1 MNIRT
6 LGVICGVLSGFFWG
20 TMDIAAQYLL
30 HTVRMAP
37 AQFISLTMVV
47 TTVALFGISL
57 ATRPKETFLAA
68 ADKQNVF
75 QFFLFGVLVL
85 LTQVSFYVCVKY
97 SNAETAAVIAATRP
111 FCIMGLLLFAA
122 VMPTASQIFCCA
134 LALIGV
140 CLMMTKGNF
149 STLSFGWLTLLV
161 GFGAPLFSAAYTI
174 QSRTIVRKV
183 GPLIAMT
190 WAMLFTTILCLL
202 LGYPVALILSGR
214 DFKRPGLWLMLI
226 ILPMWMNFLLRT
238 YSWMSILENSG
249 ILNSWIA
256 SLRDAIPAFD
266 RWLTSMGVGKKI
278 IFLYNENAVVLGMVY
293 NYLSF
298 MIMPIYTVIEKTDH
312 SLLEA
317 AADLGASPVQSFLRV
332 TLPYSLPG
340 VLEGITMVFVPAVT
354 TFVIS
359 QLMGG
364 GKVPLIGDII
374 QNQFGKSS
382 DWHFGSTLSLLVMVV
397 VLAFMGGLQR
407 IDKEEEPQKEVR
419 IL

>member
-1 MNIRT
+1 MKKNRA
-6 LGVICGVLSGFFWG
+6 LLPPFVLW
-20 TMDIAAQYLL
+20 
-30 HTVRMAP
+30 
-37 AQFISLTMVV
+37 
-47 TTVALFGISL
+47 
-57 ATRPKETFLAA
+57 
-68 ADKQNVF
+68 
-75 QFFLFGVLVL
+75 
-85 LTQVSFYVCVKY
+85 
-97 SNAETAAVIAATRP
+97 AVIFIVVP
-111 FCIMGLLLFAA
+111 
-122 VMPTASQIFCCA
+122 
-134 LALIGV
+134 LALIVWYGV
-140 CLMMTKGNF
+140 TVEETPAYTEIVLEDG
-149 STLSFGWLTLLV
+149 
-161 GFGAPLFSAAYTI
+161 SAAFQLADGTVTAQRPQKQTVVSLSNFRRMLEPTYLKLLLRSLKIAVIT
-174 QSRTIVRKV
+174 T
-183 GPLIAMT
+183 LI
-190 WAMLFTTILCLL
+190 CLL

-256 SLRDAIPAFD
+256 SLREAIPALD
-266 RWLTSMGVGKKI
+266 NWLESMGVGKKI
-278 IFLYNENAVVLGMVY
+278 IFLYNENAVILGMVY

-340 VLEGITMVFVPAVT
+340 VLEGVTMVFVPAVT

-397 VLAFMGGLQR
+397 VLAFMGALNR
-407 IDKEEEPQKEVR
+407 IDKEEEPAKEVR

>member
-1 MNIRT
+1 MINT
-6 LGVICGVLSGFFWG
+6 
-20 TMDIAAQYLL
+20 
-30 HTVRMAP
+30 
-37 AQFISLTMVV
+37 
-47 TTVALFGISL
+47 
-57 ATRPKETFLAA
+57 
-68 ADKQNVF
+68 
-75 QFFLFGVLVL
+75 
-85 LTQVSFYVCVKY
+85 SF
-97 SNAETAAVIAATRP
+97 
-111 FCIMGLLLFAA
+111 
-122 VMPTASQIFCCA
+122 
-134 LALIGV
+134 
-140 CLMMTKGNF
+140 
-149 STLSFGWLTLLV
+149 
-161 GFGAPLFSAAYTI
+161 
-174 QSRTIVRKV
+174 
-183 GPLIAMT
+183 
-190 WAMLFTTILCLL
+190 
-202 LGYPVALILSGR
+202 
-214 DFKRPGLWLMLI
+214 
-226 ILPMWMNFLLRT
+226 
-238 YSWMSILENSG
+238 
-249 ILNSWIA
+249 
-256 SLRDAIPAFD
+256 
-266 RWLTSMGVGKKI
+266 
-278 IFLYNENAVVLGMVY
+278 AVVLGMVY

-407 IDKEEEPQKEVR
+407 IDKEEVPQKEVR

>member
-1 MNIRT
+1 MKRNKLSLFSIPYVVWMAIFV
-6 LGVICGVLSGFFWG
+6 VIPIL
-20 TMDIAAQYLL
+20 
-30 HTVRMAP
+30 
-37 AQFISLTMVV
+37 MVV
-47 TTVALFGISL
+47 VYAFSSAGGGFTLDNFARIGEYLPVFARS
-57 ATRPKETFLAA
+57 FL
-68 ADKQNVF
+68 
-75 QFFLFGVLVL
+75 
-85 LTQVSFYVCVKY
+85 
-97 SNAETAAVIAATRP
+97 
-111 FCIMGLLLFAA
+111 
-122 VMPTASQIFCCA
+122 
-134 LALIGV
+134 LALIATLI
-140 CLMMTKGNF
+140 CLLIGY
-149 STLSFGWLTLLV
+149 
-161 GFGAPLFSAAYTI
+161 PAAYFMS
-174 QSRTIVRKV
+174 SREMSRNKSLAV
-183 GPLIAMT
+183 
-190 WAMLFTTILCLL
+190 
-202 LGYPVALILSGR
+202 LILV
-214 DFKRPGLWLMLI
+214 
-226 ILPMWMNFLLRT
+226 PMWMNFLLRT

>member
-1 MNIRT
+1 MKKNRA
-6 LGVICGVLSGFFWG
+6 LLAPFVLW
-20 TMDIAAQYLL
+20 AAI
-30 HTVRMAP
+30 
-37 AQFISLTMVV
+37 FIVV
-47 TTVALFGISL
+47 
-57 ATRPKETFLAA
+57 P
-68 ADKQNVF
+68 
-75 QFFLFGVLVL
+75 
-85 LTQVSFYVCVKY
+85 
-97 SNAETAAVIAATRP
+97 
-111 FCIMGLLLFAA
+111 
-122 VMPTASQIFCCA
+122 
-134 LALIGV
+134 LALIVWYGV
-140 CLMMTKGNF
+140 TVEETPAYTEIVLEDG
-149 STLSFGWLTLLV
+149 
-161 GFGAPLFSAAYTI
+161 SAAFRLEDGTVTAERPQKQTVVSLSNFKRMLEPTYLKLLLRSLKIAVIT
-174 QSRTIVRKV
+174 T
-183 GPLIAMT
+183 LI
-190 WAMLFTTILCLL
+190 CLL
-202 LGYPVALILSGR
+202 LGYPVALILSGK

-256 SLRDAIPAFD
+256 SLREAIPALD
-266 RWLTSMGVGKKI
+266 SWLDSMGVGKKI
-278 IFLYNENAVVLGMVY
+278 IFLYNENAVILGMVY

-340 VLEGITMVFVPAVT
+340 VLEGVTMVFVPAVT

-397 VLAFMGGLQR
+397 VLAFMGALNR
-407 IDKEEEPQKEVR
+407 IDKEEEPVKEVR